1 MFQDPEDLMQRSG
14 HVWHGVAVGWR
25 NDIGPCINHLASTSE
40 RITGVKLALQ
50 DKSLLLLSFYAPT
63 SGHDEAFLESVCDL
77 SDFLVQHMNPGDKVI
92 IGADSNC
99 SQKSS
104 SRRQD
109 AWKNFCER
117 FQLANHYS
125 PHPSFHHHNGLSES
139 FLDIFA
145 TSSSMPIQDILQF
158 CTLKDPLNL
167 SSHDPIMTTT
177 SIHLNIPQVN
187 SKYGHTY
194 TSFKRQKIVWEQSKL
209 PEYQQLA
216 YNAISDALTTW
227 DTPESL
233 PHLSSLVS
241 RLLVTC
247 ATMVFDSRS
256 SKLNDSPRKPSIRIR
271 QAQNLLRKSFNEWKS
286 AGKPNCNAD
295 PTRAAYR
302 EARSRLQ
309 NLRRQEV
316 KLSSIKDNNYV
327 MHLHQN
333 NKSKIFNFMKKKQG
347 NRPGSMTSVLHTPVG
362 SYSHDDVLEGFAA
375 DTEHLGRS
383 NEGNKK
389 FDQGFYRLCKLE
401 NLYIF
406 DFLGNEPFKIPPMT
420 LSQLSHILFRKMKP
434 GKACDIYQVTV
445 EHLRYCGDQALLL
458 ILEYINR
465 ILDNLYYI
473 SCPQIKLGLGTAVY
487 KAKKKPISK
496 SSSYRRITVTPIIG
510 AIIDYHLDPT
520 AEAIFRKK
528 QSPDQLGF
536 TAGVSYLLASIQ
548 RGECQRWAIDKKQ
561 TCFGVSL
568 DGEAAFPSVERQIQV
583 RELYST
589 GERGDVLQYS
599 RGTYE
604 NTKCH
609 VKLKDKLSREVVEHK
624 GNRQGHVR
632 ASGNF
637 KVYINPS
644 LLSLNSSNLGFS
656 IGPLCITAVCVA
668 DDAYMVSNRPSGLQG
683 ALDIMSHY
691 ARRYQL
697 QFNAEKTKIVV
708 TGSKVDMD
716 FYKSTCP
723 WTLNG
728 EKISV
733 VDTNEHLGLTV
744 SGHNEELR
752 NVDENISKCRA
763 SLFALLGPAFAFK
776 CMLSPLVQLHIW
788 RTCCLP
794 VLLSGLSALPVRPPV
809 AKSLKLFHN
818 KIMRGFLKLS
828 KSSPIPALHFL
839 LGELPVEGVLHIRTL
854 SLVHNIWNNPNLT
867 IFTMVKYILKMCERS
882 STTWS
887 NHVQLLS
894 EQYGLPSP
902 LTLLQCSPPAT
913 RESWSSLVK
922 TRVTAWHEREL
933 RKCAE
938 NNSKM
943 KYLNVQL
950 SGLSGRPHP
959 ILHNISNTLDVK
971 KLRVHLKFLTS
982 DFLTNE
988 RLSLDRPGVSAACDL
1003 CHDPTDS
1010 IEHILTSC
1018 LSTSEVR
1025 SRLYPELVNTVAQ
1038 VQPMSTI
1045 LLYHPPPHILT
1056 QFILDCTSLN
1066 LPDSIRVPSHNPGV
1080 SKICKVSRDWCYAIN
1095 SERSRLIKR
1104 LCN

>member
-1 MFQDPEDLMQRSG
+1 
-14 HVWHGVAVGWR
+14 
-25 NDIGPCINHLASTSE
+25 
-40 RITGVKLALQ
+40 
-50 DKSLLLLSFYAPT
+50 
-63 SGHDEAFLESVCDL
+63 
-77 SDFLVQHMNPGDKVI
+77 
-92 IGADSNC
+92 
-99 SQKSS
+99 
-104 SRRQD
+104 
-109 AWKNFCER
+109 
-117 FQLANHYS
+117 
-125 PHPSFHHHNGLSES
+125 
-139 FLDIFA
+139 
-145 TSSSMPIQDILQF
+145 
-158 CTLKDPLNL
+158 
-167 SSHDPIMTTT
+167 
-177 SIHLNIPQVN
+177 
-187 SKYGHTY
+187 
-194 TSFKRQKIVWEQSKL
+194 
-209 PEYQQLA
+209 
-216 YNAISDALTTW
+216 
-227 DTPESL
+227 
-233 PHLSSLVS
+233 
-241 RLLVTC
+241 
-247 ATMVFDSRS
+247 
-256 SKLNDSPRKPSIRIR
+256 
-271 QAQNLLRKSFNEWKS
+271 
-286 AGKPNCNAD
+286 
-295 PTRAAYR
+295 
-302 EARSRLQ
+302 
-309 NLRRQEV
+309 
-316 KLSSIKDNNYV
+316 
-327 MHLHQN
+327 
-333 NKSKIFNFMKKKQG
+333 
-347 NRPGSMTSVLHTPVG
+347 
-362 SYSHDDVLEGFAA
+362 
-375 DTEHLGRS
+375 
-383 NEGNKK
+383 
-389 FDQGFYRLCKLE
+389 
-401 NLYIF
+401 
-406 DFLGNEPFKIPPMT
+406 
-420 LSQLSHILFRKMKP
+420 
-434 GKACDIYQVTV
+434 
-445 EHLRYCGDQALLL
+445 
-458 ILEYINR
+458 
-465 ILDNLYYI
+465 
-473 SCPQIKLGLGTAVY
+473 
-487 KAKKKPISK
+487 
-496 SSSYRRITVTPIIG
+496 
-510 AIIDYHLDPT
+510 
-520 AEAIFRKK
+520 
-528 QSPDQLGF
+528 
-536 TAGVSYLLASIQ
+536 
-548 RGECQRWAIDKKQ
+548 
-561 TCFGVSL
+561 
-568 DGEAAFPSVERQIQV
+568 
-583 RELYST
+583 
-589 GERGDVLQYS
+589 
-599 RGTYE
+599 
-604 NTKCH
+604 
-609 VKLKDKLSREVVEHK
+609 
-624 GNRQGHVR
+624 
-632 ASGNF
+632 
-637 KVYINPS
+637 
-644 LLSLNSSNLGFS
+644 
-656 IGPLCITAVCVA
+656 
-668 DDAYMVSNRPSGLQG
+668 
-683 ALDIMSHY
+683 MSHY

-1045 LLYHPPPHILT
+1045 LHYHPPPHILT